1 MVHLLASKISPDR
14 LPESGAYLV
23 KGENIM
29 NKKESILNGQTALGI
44 ELGSTRIKGVLIDL
58 NGQVLAVGIH
68 DWENSF
74 INNIWTY
81 GIEEIHEGLRNCYRS
96 LRQEVERK
104 YDIKLRKIGSIGISA
119 MMHGYMAL
127 DKEGNQIAPF
137 QTWRNTNTQD
147 AADELTD
154 LFQFNIPLRWSVAHL
169 YQRILDQ
176 EEHVR
181 GLAYVSTLSGYIH
194 WKLTGEKVIGV
205 GDAAGMF
212 PIDSD
217 TCDYDEEMVQ
227 KFNRLIEKYEYRWK
241 LRDIFPK
248 VLVAGE
254 QAGFLTK
261 EGAAFLDETGDLEFG
276 IPMCPPEGDAGTGM
290 TATNSVAPRTGNVS
304 AGTSIF
310 AMIVLEKQLRK
321 IYREI
326 DMVTTPSGFP
336 CAMSHANNGT
346 SDLNAWVGIFEEFAN
361 LMGYQTDTGE
371 LFTKLYTNSLNGDPD
386 CGGLLAYGY
395 YSGENI
401 TMINEGRLAFFRTPE
416 SHFTLANFMRT
427 HLYTSLGAVKMG
439 LDILMEDEKVK
450 VDRIMGHGGLFKT
463 KNVGQKY
470 LAAAVGAPVTVM
482 DTASEG
488 GAWGIALLAAYLID
502 KTKDERLED
511 YLENRIFGNLAG
523 DTVQPCEEDKKGFDI
538 FMTRYKAGLEIEKKA
553 IEVINW

>member
-1 MVHLLASKISPDR
+1 
-14 LPESGAYLV
+14 
-23 KGENIM
+23 M
-29 NKKESILNGQTALGI
+29 NGKDSILNGKTALGI

-58 NGQVLAVGIH
+58 SGKVLAVGIH

-81 GIEEIHEGLRNCYRS
+81 AIEEIHAGVRNCYRS
-96 LRQEVERK
+96 LREEVEKK
-104 YDIKLRKIGSIGISA
+104 YGVKLKKIGSIGISA

-127 DKEGNQIAPF
+127 DDEGNQIAPF
-137 QTWRNTNTQD
+137 QTWRNTNTQK
-147 AADELTD
+147 AADDLTD

-176 EEHVR
+176 EEHVKR
-181 GLAYVSTLSGYIH
+181 LAYVSTLSGYIH
-194 WKLTGEKVIGV
+194 WKLTGQKVIGV

-227 KFNRLIEKYEYRWK
+227 KFDHLIEKYMYNWK

-254 QAGFLTK
+254 NAGYLTK
-261 EGAAFLDETGDLEFG
+261 EGATFLDETGDLEPG
-276 IPMCPPEGDAGTGM
+276 IPLCPPEGDAGTGM

-346 SDLNAWVGIFEEFAN
+346 SDLNAWVGLFEEFAN
-361 LMGYQTDTGE
+361 LMGYQTDIGE
-371 LFTKLYTNSLNGDPD
+371 LFTKLYTNSLNGDSD
-386 CGGLLAYGY
+386 CGGLLSYGY

-401 TMINEGRLAFFRTPE
+401 TMLNEGRLAFLRTPE
-416 SHFTLANFMRT
+416 SHFNLANFMRA

-439 LDILMEDEKVK
+439 LDILIENEKIK

-463 KNVGQKY
+463 KNVGQRY
-470 LAAAVGAPVTVM
+470 LAAAVGVPVTVM

-502 KTKDERLED
+502 KTEDEKLED
-511 YLENRIFGNLAG
+511 YLENRIFGSLTG
-523 DTVQPCEEDKKGFDI
+523 ETIQPCEEDKKGFDI
-538 FMTRYKAGLEIEKKA
+538 FMTRYKEGLEIEKRA
-553 IEVINW
+553 IEVMNW